1 VECGEGASPALLWD
15 FLGPRT
21 AAPRAGTKKE
31 ACTPGAP
38 KPDFLNPHRAAGL
51 SARPRRTQVIV
62 MAATNRPDLID
73 AAFLRPGRID
83 RLVYVAPPDAAA
95 RAAVLRIHLAR
106 VACAPDV
113 QAQRRSPPPPHPPS
127 Y

>member
-1 VECGEGASPALLWD
+1 
-15 FLGPRT
+15 
-21 AAPRAGTKKE
+21 
-31 ACTPGAP
+31 
-38 KPDFLNPHRAAGL
+38 
-51 SARPRRTQVIV
+51 

-113 QAQRRSPPPPHPPS
+113 QAQRRPATAAIHAPPCPCPPPAVAARGGDANCLHLTTRRV
-127 Y
+127 